1 MLNETQLK
9 IYNRQIMLPQIGL
22 GGQEKLISSQVLICG
37 VGGLG
42 SPVALYLAAM
52 GIGHI
57 GLIDGDTV
65 SLSNLNRQLLYS
77 PADVGRLKVEVAE
90 EQLHRLNPQI
100 SVSAYAQ
107 TLTEDNA
114 ARLISGFDIIVDCL
128 DSLAARF
135 ILNDACILQD
145 KPFVHAGVSGLS
157 GQIMTVIP
165 HKSPCLRCLL
175 PGSDSGEEQTN
186 VKGVLGATAGAIG
199 SIQATEVFKY
209 LLGLP
214 LNDRG
219 LLIYDGIRSSL
230 QNITVKPDPGCFC
243 QKYKKA

>member
-1 MLNETQLK
+1 MLNETQLE
-9 IYNRQIMLPQIGL
+9 IYNRQIMIPQIGL

-77 PADVGRLKVEVAE
+77 PADVCRLKVEVAE
-90 EQLHRLNPQI
+90 ERLRCLNPQI
-100 SVSAYAQ
+100 SVSAYGQ

-114 ARLISGFDIIVDCL
+114 ARLIGGFDIIVDCL

-145 KPFVHAGVSGLS
+145 KPFVHAGVSCLS

-165 HKSPCLRCLL
+165 HKSPCLRCIFA
-175 PGSDSGEEQTN
+175 GGDKRSGQTN
-186 VKGVLGATAGAIG
+186 AKGIVGATAGVIG
-199 SIQATEVFKY
+199 SLQATEVFKY
-209 LLGLP
+209 ILGLP
-214 LNDRG
+214 LHDGG
-219 LLIYDGIRSSL
+219 LLLYDGLRSSL
-230 QNITVKPDPGCFC
+230 QNYSVKPDPDCFC
-243 QKYKKA
+243 QKSANK